1 MFDDDDGADRPA
13 WYFQNQCSSI
23 MLSHN
28 ALKMERLN
36 QTFKARGVCV
46 CGGGG
51 GGGGIKKG
59 EKERKKK
66 RRKKGP
72 HKKKKKKERKINGVG
87 VGERRR
93 MLYIIL
99 MTIYNLVSTYHFI
112 IWQWVRLWL
121 KSESLSL
128 LPPPPPTLHPPLQ
141 FLLLTDL
148 YIPFTVQ

>member
-1 MFDDDDGADRPA
+1 MFDDDDGVDRPA

-36 QTFKARGVCV
+36 QTFKARG
-46 CGGGG
+46 GGGVWGG

-59 EKERKKK
+59 EKRKKEK
-66 RRKKGP
+66 KRKKGDQ
-72 HKKKKKKERKINGVG
+72 KKKKEERKINGVG

-112 IWQWVRLWL
+112 I
-121 KSESLSL
+121 
-128 LPPPPPTLHPPLQ
+128 
-141 FLLLTDL
+141 
-148 YIPFTVQ
+148 